1 MTTQNNLTEEQ
12 NFLLSLWEELT
23 PADRKQLRRLMNHL
37 CKISLELRS
46 RAEFMES
53 KGFVDLAKAA

>member
-1 MTTQNNLTEEQ
+1 MTQNNLTEEQ
-12 NFLLSLWEELT
+12 QMLISLWEDLT

-46 RAEFMES
+46 RAQFMES
-53 KGFVDLAKAA
+53 KGFVDMAKAA

>member
-1 MTTQNNLTEEQ
+1 MSKVNLTEEQ
-12 NFLLSLWEELT
+12 QFLLSLWEDLT

-46 RAEFMES
+46 RAEFMVS
-53 KGFVDLAKAA
+53 RGFVDNAMAA